1 MAKHGKKYLEAL
13 KLVELEKLYE
23 PQEAIS
29 LLKKMNYVKF
39 DSTLEVH
46 MKLGVDPRH
55 ADQMV
60 RGVAMLPAGTGKEV
74 KVLVFAQG
82 EKANEAE
89 AAGADFVGLDD
100 LIKQIEADW
109 LGFDVAI
116 ATPDVMG
123 KVGRLGKKLGP
134 RGLMPSP
141 KAGTIT
147 FDIARTVQDVKAGRV
162 EFKVDKTAL
171 LHIPAGKMSFSED
184 ALMSNLTSVMD
195 SVMRAKPS
203 GAKGIYVKSVVI
215 SSTMSPSLHLDVA
228 TATALSLL
236 LKLRVTRRGL
246 KSPGPRVPGANDR
259 QRQMNSPWS
268 SVQNRRPFFILE
280 GSFYKPTPSERR
292 NARCLHRPNQ
302 TKSLN

>member
-1 MAKHGKKYLEAL
+1 MAKHGKKYLEAE
-13 KLVELEKLYE
+13 KLVDETKLYQ
-23 PQEAIS
+23 PQEAVS
-29 LLKKMNYVKF
+29 LLKKINYVKF
-39 DSTLEVH
+39 DPTVEVH

-82 EKANEAE
+82 EKVAEAE

-147 FDIARTVQDVKAGRV
+147 FDLAKTIRDVKAGRV

-171 LHIPAGKMSFSED
+171 LHVPSGKLSFNDD
-184 ALMSNLTSVMD
+184 ALLANLASVVD
-195 SVMRAKPS
+195 AVVRARPS
-203 GAKGIYVKSVVI
+203 GAKGTYIKSVVLA
-215 SSTMSPSLHLDVA
+215 STMSPGIRLDVPA
-228 TATALSLL
+228 ATAL
-236 LKLRVTRRGL
+236 
-246 KSPGPRVPGANDR
+246 
-259 QRQMNSPWS
+259 
-268 SVQNRRPFFILE
+268 
-280 GSFYKPTPSERR
+280 KP
-292 NARCLHRPNQ
+292 
-302 TKSLN
+302 

>member
-1 MAKHGKKYLEAL
+1 MPKHGKKYLEAL
-13 KLVELEKLYE
+13 KLVEENKLYQ
-23 PQEAIS
+23 PQEAVS

-39 DSTLEVH
+39 DPTLEVH

-60 RGVAMLPAGTGKEV
+60 RGVAMLPAGAGKEV

-100 LIKQIEADW
+100 LIKQIEGDW

-147 FDIARTVQDVKAGRV
+147 FDLAKTIQEVKAGRV

-171 LHIPAGKMSFSED
+171 LHIPAGKLSFSED
-184 ALMSNLTSVMD
+184 ALMTNISSVVD
-195 SVMRAKPS
+195 AVMRARPT
-203 GAKGIYVKSVVI
+203 GAKGTYVKSVVL
-215 SSTMSPSLHLDVA
+215 SSTMSPSIRLDVA
-228 TATALSLL
+228 TAMAL
-236 LKLRVTRRGL
+236 
-246 KSPGPRVPGANDR
+246 
-259 QRQMNSPWS
+259 
-268 SVQNRRPFFILE
+268 
-280 GSFYKPTPSERR
+280 KP
-292 NARCLHRPNQ
+292 
-302 TKSLN
+302 

>member
-13 KLVELEKLYE
+13 KLVEPDKLYE

-39 DSTLEVH
+39 DSTLEIH

-162 EFKVDKTAL
+162 EFKVDRTAL

-184 ALMSNLTSVMD
+184 ALMSNITSVMD
-195 SVMRAKPS
+195 AVMRAKPS
-203 GAKGIYVKSVVI
+203 GAKGTYVKSVVL
-215 SSTMSPSLHLDVA
+215 SSTMSPSLRLDVA
-228 TATALSLL
+228 TATAL
-236 LKLRVTRRGL
+236 
-246 KSPGPRVPGANDR
+246 
-259 QRQMNSPWS
+259 
-268 SVQNRRPFFILE
+268 
-280 GSFYKPTPSERR
+280 KPV
-292 NARCLHRPNQ
+292 
-302 TKSLN
+302 

>member
-1 MAKHGKKYLEAL
+1 MAKHGKKYQEAL
-13 KLVELEKLYE
+13 KLVEEGKLYQ
-23 PQEAIS
+23 PQEAVS
-29 LLKKMNYVKF
+29 LLKQMNYLKF
-39 DSTLEVH
+39 DPTVEIH

-82 EKANEAE
+82 EKVAEAE

-109 LGFDVAI
+109 TGFDVAI

-147 FDIARTVQDVKAGRV
+147 FDVAKTVRDVKAGRV

-171 LHIPAGKMSFSED
+171 LHIPAGKLSFNEE
-184 ALMSNLTSVMD
+184 ALMANITSVVD
-195 SVMRAKPS
+195 AVSRARPT
-203 GAKGIYVKSVVI
+203 GAKGTYVKSVVLT
-215 SSTMSPSLHLDVA
+215 STMSPSIRLDVA
-228 TATALSLL
+228 SALAL
-236 LKLRVTRRGL
+236 
-246 KSPGPRVPGANDR
+246 
-259 QRQMNSPWS
+259 
-268 SVQNRRPFFILE
+268 
-280 GSFYKPTPSERR
+280 KPTV
-292 NARCLHRPNQ
+292 
-302 TKSLN
+302 

>member
-1 MAKHGKKYLEAL
+1 MTQHGKKYLEAA
-13 KLVELEKLYE
+13 KLVDEEKLYQ

-39 DSTLEVH
+39 DSTIEVH

-82 EKANEAE
+82 EKVAEAE

-100 LIKQIEADW
+100 LIKQIEGDW

-123 KVGRLGKKLGP
+123 KVGRLGRKLGP

-147 FDIARTVQDVKAGRV
+147 FDLARTIREVKAGRV
-162 EFKVDKTAL
+162 EFKVDRTSL
-171 LHIPAGKMSFSED
+171 LHIPAGKISFREE
-184 ALMSNLTSVMD
+184 AILSNVASVVD
-195 SVMRAKPS
+195 SVVRARPS
-203 GAKGIYVKSVVI
+203 GAKGTYVKSVVLT
-215 SSTMSPSLHLDVA
+215 STMSPSVRLEVA
-228 TATALSLL
+228 SALA
-236 LKLRVTRRGL
+236 LKPQV
-246 KSPGPRVPGANDR
+246 
-259 QRQMNSPWS
+259 
-268 SVQNRRPFFILE
+268 
-280 GSFYKPTPSERR
+280 
-292 NARCLHRPNQ
+292 
-302 TKSLN
+302 

>member
-1 MAKHGKKYLEAL
+1 MSNQHGKKYLEAA
-13 KLVELEKLYE
+13 KLVESEKLYQ

-39 DSTLEVH
+39 DPTLEVH
-46 MKLGVDPRH
+46 MRLGVDPRH

-82 EKANEAE
+82 EKVAEAV

-100 LIKQIEADW
+100 LIKQIEGDW
-109 LGFDVAI
+109 LGFDVAV

-147 FDIARTVQDVKAGRV
+147 FDLAKTIQDVKAGRV

-171 LHIPAGKMSFSED
+171 LHIPAGKLSFSDE
-184 ALMSNLTSVMD
+184 ALMANLTSVVD
-195 SVMRAKPS
+195 AVVRARPS
-203 GAKGIYVKSVVI
+203 GAKGTYVKSVVL
-215 SSTMSPSLHLDVA
+215 SSTMSPSIRLDVPA
-228 TATALSLL
+228 ALA
-236 LKLRVTRRGL
+236 LK
-246 KSPGPRVPGANDR
+246 P
-259 QRQMNSPWS
+259 
-268 SVQNRRPFFILE
+268 
-280 GSFYKPTPSERR
+280 
-292 NARCLHRPNQ
+292 
-302 TKSLN
+302 

>member
-1 MAKHGKKYLEAL
+1 MARHGKKYLEAQ
-13 KLVELEKLYE
+13 KFVEPEKLYL

-60 RGVAMLPAGTGKEV
+60 RGVAMLPAGTGREV

-109 LGFDVAI
+109 LGFDVAV

-147 FDIARTVQDVKAGRV
+147 FDVARTVQDVKAGRV

-171 LHIPAGKMSFSED
+171 LHIPAGKMSFSEES
-184 ALMSNLTSVMD
+184 LMANLTSVMD
-195 SVMRAKPS
+195 AVSRAKPT
-203 GAKGIYVKSVVI
+203 GAKGTYVKSVVV
-215 SSTMSPSLHLDVA
+215 SSTMSPSIRLDVA
-228 TATALSLL
+228 EALA
-236 LKLRVTRRGL
+236 LR
-246 KSPGPRVPGANDR
+246 P
-259 QRQMNSPWS
+259 
-268 SVQNRRPFFILE
+268 
-280 GSFYKPTPSERR
+280 
-292 NARCLHRPNQ
+292 
-302 TKSLN
+302 

>member
-1 MAKHGKKYLEAL
+1 MAKHGKKYREAE
-13 KLVELEKLYE
+13 KLVEEGKLYE
-23 PQEAIS
+23 PREAVS
-29 LLKKMNYVKF
+29 LLKQMNFVKF
-39 DSTLEVH
+39 DPTLEIH

-82 EKANEAE
+82 EKVAEAE

-109 LGFDVAI
+109 TGFDVAI

-147 FDIARTVQDVKAGRV
+147 FDVAKTVRDVKAGRV

-171 LHIPAGKMSFSED
+171 LHIPAGKLSFNDD
-184 ALMSNLTSVMD
+184 ALMANITSVVD
-195 SVMRAKPS
+195 AVTRARPT
-203 GAKGIYVKSVVI
+203 GAKGTYVKSVVLT
-215 SSTMSPSLHLDVA
+215 STMSPSVRLDIA
-228 TATALSLL
+228 SALAL
-236 LKLRVTRRGL
+236 
-246 KSPGPRVPGANDR
+246 
-259 QRQMNSPWS
+259 
-268 SVQNRRPFFILE
+268 
-280 GSFYKPTPSERR
+280 KPTV
-292 NARCLHRPNQ
+292 
-302 TKSLN
+302 

>member
-13 KLVELEKLYE
+13 KLVEAEKLYE
-23 PQEAIS
+23 PAEAIT

-39 DSTLEVH
+39 DSTLEIH

-60 RGVAMLPAGTGKEV
+60 RGVAMLPAGTGKEM

-82 EKANEAE
+82 DKANEAQ

-147 FDIARTVQDVKAGRV
+147 FDVARTVQDVKAGRV
-162 EFKVDKTAL
+162 EFKVDRTAL
-171 LHIPAGKMSFSED
+171 LHIPAGKLSFSEE
-184 ALMSNLTSVMD
+184 ALLSNLTSVMD
-195 SVMRAKPS
+195 AVMRARPS
-203 GAKGIYVKSVVI
+203 GAKGTYVKSVVI
-215 SSTMSPSLHLDVA
+215 SSTMSPSIHLDIA
-228 TATALSLL
+228 TATAL
-236 LKLRVTRRGL
+236 
-246 KSPGPRVPGANDR
+246 
-259 QRQMNSPWS
+259 
-268 SVQNRRPFFILE
+268 
-280 GSFYKPTPSERR
+280 KP
-292 NARCLHRPNQ
+292 A
-302 TKSLN
+302 

>member
-1 MAKHGKKYLEAL
+1 MTTQNHGKKYLDAA
-13 KLVELEKLYE
+13 KQVDNDKLYE
-23 PQEAIS
+23 PQEAVT
-29 LLKKMNYVKF
+29 LLKKINYVKF
-39 DSTLEVH
+39 DPTLEIH

-82 EKANEAE
+82 EKIAEAE
-89 AAGADFVGLDD
+89 SAGADFVGLDD
-100 LIKQIEADW
+100 LIKQIEGDW

-147 FDIARTVQDVKAGRV
+147 FDLARTIRDVKAGRV

-171 LHIPAGKMSFSED
+171 LHVPAGKLSFNED
-184 ALMSNLTSVMD
+184 ALLSNIASVVD
-195 SVMRAKPS
+195 AVVRARPS
-203 GAKGIYVKSVVI
+203 GAKGTYMKSIVL
-215 SSTMSPSLHLDVA
+215 SSTMSPSIHLDIPVA
-228 TATALSLL
+228 TA
-236 LKLRVTRRGL
+236 LK
-246 KSPGPRVPGANDR
+246 P
-259 QRQMNSPWS
+259 
-268 SVQNRRPFFILE
+268 
-280 GSFYKPTPSERR
+280 
-292 NARCLHRPNQ
+292 NA
-302 TKSLN
+302 

>member
-1 MAKHGKKYLEAL
+1 MTQSHGKKYLEAA
-13 KLVELEKLYE
+13 KLVEPEKLYQ
-23 PQEAIS
+23 PLEAVS

-39 DSTLEVH
+39 DPTLEIH

-82 EKANEAE
+82 EKIAEAE
-89 AAGADFVGLDD
+89 SAGTDFVGLDD
-100 LIKQIEADW
+100 LIKQIEGDW

-147 FDIARTVQDVKAGRV
+147 FDLARTIRDVKAGRV

-171 LHIPAGKMSFSED
+171 LHVPAGKISFSED
-184 ALMSNLTSVMD
+184 ALLSNIASVVD
-195 SVMRAKPS
+195 AVVRARPS
-203 GAKGIYVKSVVI
+203 GAKGTYMKSIVL
-215 SSTMSPSLHLDVA
+215 SSTMSPSIRLDVSA
-228 TATALSLL
+228 ATAL
-236 LKLRVTRRGL
+236 
-246 KSPGPRVPGANDR
+246 
-259 QRQMNSPWS
+259 
-268 SVQNRRPFFILE
+268 
-280 GSFYKPTPSERR
+280 KP
-292 NARCLHRPNQ
+292 NA
-302 TKSLN
+302 

>member
-1 MAKHGKKYLEAL
+1 MASHGKKYLEAL
-13 KLVELEKLYE
+13 KLVEEDKLYQ
-23 PQEAIS
+23 PREAVSI
-29 LLKKMNYVKF
+29 LKQMNYLKF
-39 DSTLEVH
+39 DPTVEVH

-109 LGFDVAI
+109 TGFDVAI

-147 FDIARTVQDVKAGRV
+147 FDVAKTVRDVKAGRV

-171 LHIPAGKMSFSED
+171 LHIPAGKLSFNEE
-184 ALMSNLTSVMD
+184 ALMANLTSVFD
-195 SVMRAKPS
+195 AVSRARPT
-203 GAKGIYVKSVVI
+203 GAKGTYIKSVVLT
-215 SSTMSPSLHLDVA
+215 STMSPSIRLDVA
-228 TATALSLL
+228 AALA
-236 LKLRVTRRGL
+236 LKPV
-246 KSPGPRVPGANDR
+246 
-259 QRQMNSPWS
+259 
-268 SVQNRRPFFILE
+268 
-280 GSFYKPTPSERR
+280 
-292 NARCLHRPNQ
+292 
-302 TKSLN
+302 

>member
-1 MAKHGKKYLEAL
+1 MPQHGKKYLEAL
-13 KLVELEKLYE
+13 KQVEEDKLYQ
-23 PQEAIS
+23 PQEAVS

-39 DSTLEVH
+39 DPTVEVH

-60 RGVAMLPAGTGKEV
+60 RGVAMLPAGTGKEM

-100 LIKQIEADW
+100 LIKQIEGDW

-147 FDIARTVQDVKAGRV
+147 FDLAKTIQEVKAGRV
-162 EFKVDKTAL
+162 EFRVDKTAL
-171 LHIPAGKMSFSED
+171 LHIPAGKLSFNED
-184 ALMSNLTSVMD
+184 ALMSNITSVID
-195 SVMRAKPS
+195 AVVRARPS
-203 GAKGIYVKSVVI
+203 GAKGTYIKSVVL
-215 SSTMSPSLHLDVA
+215 SSTMSPSVRLDVA
-228 TATALSLL
+228 TATAL
-236 LKLRVTRRGL
+236 
-246 KSPGPRVPGANDR
+246 
-259 QRQMNSPWS
+259 
-268 SVQNRRPFFILE
+268 
-280 GSFYKPTPSERR
+280 KP
-292 NARCLHRPNQ
+292 Q
-302 TKSLN
+302 